1 MTGKLDLNKIPF
13 GLFNNLSDADGPST
27 DRRRTDPLEFL
38 RLSTEAAYG
47 KNALRNKEAFN
58 GIIVDSREVNYPSF
72 QNKQAV
78 LDDFVTKEKSA
89 SQESKFKDYKST
101 VYKVYIPELEP
112 RPAPRG
118 IGDPIIL
125 TYPDVYSDVEDDS
138 PMEIGSLVLVRYED
152 VENLFN
158 PRIVSNTGKSVG
170 LNSFDGDVSLKRN
183 FKNGKTGVI
192 GSTGETGPI
201 VPKEDQLAVLEEFQE
216 FVYYPPGPERIELF
230 QSVAAEVAGK
240 LFSLPDK
247 KNREGSIITTGKD
260 RSKVYIDSDIDQES
274 ISKMI
279 EDQTTSL
286 DELLKAES
294 FNGWVGIPNFRYN
307 DTYNDIN
314 NPKNRAKWPE
324 IAVKAS
330 NGDGGHWPTKNENPN
345 DRNVILGSTA
355 TGLGQL
361 IRGKVIEYGDKNRY
375 YSTDPKTKAKAEAAA
390 MLAYVID
397 TYGDLNQAAALHDE
411 TGTFTHKY
419 RKVRE
424 PKTSKQGY

>member
-125 TYPDVYSDVEDDS
+125 TYPDVYSDVESDS

-170 LNSFDGDVSLKRN
+170 LNSFDGDVSLNKN
-183 FKNGKTGVI
+183 FNNGKTGVI
-192 GSTGETGPI
+192 GSTGETGPP
-201 VPKEDQLAVLEEFQE
+201 VPRNEQLPVLEKFQE
-216 FVYYPPGPERIELF
+216 FVYYPPGKERIELF
-230 QSVAAEVAGK
+230 QSVAVEVVGK
-240 LFSLPDK
+240 LFSLPD
-247 KNREGSIITTGKD
+247 NR
-260 RSKVYIDSDIDQES
+260 RKVYIDIDGGIDQES
-274 ISKMI
+274 ISNMI
-279 EDQTTSL
+279 EEQRTSL
-286 DELLKAES
+286 DKLLEAEA

-314 NPKNRAKWPE
+314 NPENRAKWPE

-330 NGDGGHWPTKNENPN
+330 NRVGGHWYTNNESPN

-361 IRGKVIEYGDKNRY
+361 TIGNVIEYGDKNRY

-397 TYGDLNQAAALHDE
+397 TYGDLKQAAALHDK

-419 RKVRE
+419 RNAME
-424 PKTSKQGY
+424 QKTSKQGY

>member
-170 LNSFDGDVSLKRN
+170 LNSFDGDVSLERD

-192 GSTGETGPI
+192 GSTGETGPT
-201 VPKEDQLAVLEEFQE
+201 VPKEDQLAVLGKFQE
-216 FVYYPPGPERIELF
+216 FVYYPPGPERIKLF

-240 LFSLPDK
+240 LFSLPN
-247 KNREGSIITTGKD
+247 NRN
-260 RSKVYIDSDIDQES
+260 KVYIDSGINQES

-279 EDQTTSL
+279 EDQTTNL

-324 IAVKAS
+324 IADKAS
-330 NGDGGHWPTKNENPN
+330 NGQGGHWYTNTESPD
-345 DRNVILGSTA
+345 DRNVRLGSTA

-361 IRGKVIEYGDKNRY
+361 IRGKVIVYGDKNRY
-375 YSTDPKTKAKAEAAA
+375 YSTDPKIKAKAEAAA

-397 TYGDLNQAAALHDE
+397 TYGDLDQAAALHDK

-419 RKVRE
+419 RNAIE
-424 PKTSKQGY
+424 QKTSKQGY